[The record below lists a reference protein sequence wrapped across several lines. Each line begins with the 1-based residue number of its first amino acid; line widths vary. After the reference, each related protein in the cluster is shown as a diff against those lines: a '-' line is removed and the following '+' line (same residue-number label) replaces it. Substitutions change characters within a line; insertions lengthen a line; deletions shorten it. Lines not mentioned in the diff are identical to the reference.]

1 MREADGIGGVQ
12 SLNAELNTDYSAEE
26 IGDVEHF
33 YVAALL
39 GTLGGPAGGVMLN
52 AVGDGIWE
60 MVIGPIRIAW
70 GCTLKYGA
78 KRGAKATLKSVKDN
92 WQQLT
97 GPDWAGTR
105 FGSFYVFNE
114 VAEELSYWLKVRV
127 SYYSSQLR
135 REAREMLRWLESAG

>member
-1 MREADGIGGVQ
+1 
-12 SLNAELNTDYSAEE
+12 
-26 IGDVEHF
+26 
-33 YVAALL
+33 
-39 GTLGGPAGGVMLN
+39 MLN